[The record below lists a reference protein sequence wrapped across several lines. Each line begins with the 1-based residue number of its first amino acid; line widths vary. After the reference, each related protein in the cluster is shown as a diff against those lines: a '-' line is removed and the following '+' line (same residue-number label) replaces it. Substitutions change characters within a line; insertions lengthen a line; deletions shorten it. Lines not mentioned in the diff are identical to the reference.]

1 MQCVITWWRQIVSHL
16 LTASSVEL
24 SMKIR
29 LVTAQETINLVA
41 GLIGMVFDRLE
52 GEIDGQMAAEPDDLT
67 LINGIGPTFAQRL
80 NEAGVTTFAQLAA
93 LRPEQVR
100 TMTQAAEW
108 QGDPEAWVEEARSR
122 A

>member
-1 MQCVITWWRQIVSHL
+1 
-16 LTASSVEL
+16 
-24 SMKIR
+24 MKIR

-41 GLIGMVFDRLE
+41 GLIGMLFDRLE